1 MTTGEEQSQVRTSI
15 PMVLEAGYA
24 AWAARDLAATLATF
38 APDVVF
44 AIHLPPDVAP
54 YVGEVQGR
62 DQLAP
67 RLQAII
73 DDFDF
78 IEYVPLQITAE
89 GGSFHS
95 RVRFHYRH
103 KETGLAYEGRMRH
116 VWRVEGD
123 KIVHFE
129 EYHDAER
136 VRSFFRLLAQAKA
149 ELAGRPQA

>member
-1 MTTGEEQSQVRTSI
+1 MRASI

-24 AWAARDLAATLATF
+24 SWAARDLAATLAVF
-38 APDVVF
+38 AEDVVF

-54 YVGEVQGR
+54 FVGEVRGR

-67 RLQAII
+67 RLQAIL

-78 IEYVPLQITAE
+78 IQYLPLQITAE

-103 KETGLAYEGRMRH
+103 KETGLEYEGTMRH
-116 VWRVEGD
+116 EWRVEGD
-123 KIVHFE
+123 KIVRFE
-129 EYHDAER
+129 EFHDAER
-136 VRSFFRLLAQAKA
+136 VRSFFQLLAQAKA
-149 ELAGRPQA
+149 QLPPSNA

>member
-1 MTTGEEQSQVRTSI
+1 
-15 PMVLEAGYA
+15 MVVEAAYA

-38 APDVVF
+38 APDVEF

-54 YVGEVQGR
+54 FVGEVQGR
-62 DQLAP
+62 DKLAP

-73 DDFDF
+73 DEFDF

-89 GGSFHS
+89 GESFHS

-103 KETGLAYEGRMRH
+103 KVTGLEYEGTMRH

-123 KIVHFE
+123 KIVRFE
-129 EYHDAER
+129 EFHDAER

-149 ELAGRPQA
+149 ELARPPEG

>member
-1 MTTGEEQSQVRTSI
+1 MRASI

-24 AWAARDLAATLATF
+24 SWAARDLAATLAVF
-38 APDVVF
+38 AEDVVF
-44 AIHLPPDVAP
+44 AIHLPDDVVPFA
-54 YVGEVQGR
+54 GEVRGR
-62 DQLAP
+62 EQLAP
-67 RLQAII
+67 RFQQIL

-103 KETGLAYEGRMRH
+103 KQTGLEYEGTMRH
-116 VWRVEGD
+116 EWRVEGD
-123 KIVHFE
+123 KIVRFE

-136 VRSFFRLLAQAKA
+136 VRSFFRLLAQAQQSAPKA
-149 ELAGRPQA
+149 

>member
-1 MTTGEEQSQVRTSI
+1 MSDGRGASEVRASI
-15 PMVLEAGYA
+15 SMVVEAAYA
-24 AWAARDLAATLATF
+24 AWAARDLAATLAVF

-44 AIHLPPDVAP
+44 AIHLPDDVVPFA
-54 YVGEVQGR
+54 GEVQGR

-67 RLQAII
+67 RFQTIL
-73 DDFDF
+73 DEFDF

-103 KETGLAYEGRMRH
+103 KATGLEYEGRMRH

-123 KIVHFE
+123 KIARFE
-129 EYHDAER
+129 EFHDAER
-136 VRSFFRLLAQAKA
+136 VRTFFRMLAQAKA
-149 ELAGRPQA
+149 ELAGRPEG

>member
-1 MTTGEEQSQVRTSI
+1 
-15 PMVLEAGYA
+15 MVVEAAYA
-24 AWAARDLAATLATF
+24 AWAARDLAATLALF
-38 APDVVF
+38 ARDVVF
-44 AIHLPPDVAP
+44 AIHLPDDVVPFA
-54 YVGEVQGR
+54 GEEQGR
-62 DQLAP
+62 NQLAP
-67 RLQAII
+67 RFQAIM
-73 DDFDF
+73 DEFDF

-89 GGSFHS
+89 GGAYHS

-103 KETGLAYEGRMRH
+103 KETGLEYEGRMRH

>member
-1 MTTGEEQSQVRTSI
+1 MRASI
-15 PMVLEAGYA
+15 SMVVEAAYA
-24 AWAARDLAATLATF
+24 AWAARDLAATLALF
-38 APDVVF
+38 ARDVVF
-44 AIHLPPDVAP
+44 AIHLPDDVVPFA
-54 YVGEVQGR
+54 GEEQGR
-62 DQLAP
+62 NQLAP
-67 RLQAII
+67 RFQAIL
-73 DDFDF
+73 DEFDF

-89 GGSFHS
+89 GGAYHS

-103 KETGLAYEGRMRH
+103 KETGLEYEGRMRH

>member
-1 MTTGEEQSQVRTSI
+1 VRASI
-15 PMVLEAGYA
+15 PMVVEAAYA
-24 AWAARDLAATLATF
+24 AWAARDLPATLSVF

-44 AIHLPPDVAP
+44 AIHLPDDVVPFA
-54 YVGEVQGR
+54 GEVRGR

-67 RLQAII
+67 RFQAIL

-103 KETGLAYEGRMRH
+103 KATGLEYDGRMRH
-116 VWRVEGD
+116 VWLVEGD
-123 KIVHFE
+123 KIVRFE
-129 EYHDAER
+129 EFHDAER
-136 VRSFFRLLAQAKA
+136 VRTFFQLLAQATA
-149 ELAGRPQA
+149 ELARRPQG